1 MSRKITLYYSYN
13 HKRSLRFFILVHV
26 FDSTF
31 KTIISSMFVTNLVIE
46 RERERERE
54 DLLTL
59 HDQISHKNRQRNSFE
74 NEIKF
79 SELK

>member
-1 MSRKITLYYSYN
+1 M
-13 HKRSLRFFILVHV
+13 VHA
-26 FDSTF
+26 FDSIF
-31 KTIISSMFVTNLVIE
+31 KTVISSMFVINLVI
-46 RERERERE
+46 ERERERE

-59 HDQISHKNRQRNSFE
+59 HDQISHRNRQKNSFE

>member
-1 MSRKITLYYSYN
+1 MVYA
-13 HKRSLRFFILVHV
+13 
-26 FDSTF
+26 FDSIF
-31 KTIISSMFVTNLVIE
+31 KTVISFMFVINLVIE

-59 HDQISHKNRQRNSFE
+59 HDQISHRNRQKNSFE

>member
-1 MSRKITLYYSYN
+1 M
-13 HKRSLRFFILVHV
+13 VHA
-26 FDSTF
+26 FDSIF
-31 KTIISSMFVTNLVIE
+31 KTVISSMFVINLVIE

-59 HDQISHKNRQRNSFE
+59 HDQISHRNRQKNSFE

-79 SELK
+79 SKLK

>member
-1 MSRKITLYYSYN
+1 M
-13 HKRSLRFFILVHV
+13 VHA

-31 KTIISSMFVTNLVIE
+31 KTVISSMFVINLVI
-46 RERERERE
+46 ERERERE

-59 HDQISHKNRQRNSFE
+59 HDQISHRNRQKNSFE

>member
-1 MSRKITLYYSYN
+1 
-13 HKRSLRFFILVHV
+13 
-26 FDSTF
+26 
-31 KTIISSMFVTNLVIE
+31 MFMINLVI
-46 RERERERE
+46 ERERERE

-59 HDQISHKNRQRNSFE
+59 HDQISHRNRQKNSFE

>member
-1 MSRKITLYYSYN
+1 M
-13 HKRSLRFFILVHV
+13 VHV

-31 KTIISSMFVTNLVIE
+31 KTVISSMFVTNLVIE

-59 HDQISHKNRQRNSFE
+59 HDQISHRNRQRNSFE

>member
-1 MSRKITLYYSYN
+1 
-13 HKRSLRFFILVHV
+13 
-26 FDSTF
+26 
-31 KTIISSMFVTNLVIE
+31 MFVINLVI
-46 RERERERE
+46 ERERERE

-59 HDQISHKNRQRNSFE
+59 DDQISHRNRQKNSFE

>member
-1 MSRKITLYYSYN
+1 
-13 HKRSLRFFILVHV
+13 
-26 FDSTF
+26 
-31 KTIISSMFVTNLVIE
+31 MFVTNLVIE

-59 HDQISHKNRQRNSFE
+59 HDQISHRNRQKNSFE
-74 NEIKF
+74 NGIKF